1 MLSVPPV
8 TYILQTRR
16 QEPGDSVTMRR
27 LFHPLVHFS
36 VVETGP
42 ETGKQWSLGLRQGDK
57 DECQTYLD
65 FEGS

>member
-1 MLSVPPV
+1 MP
-8 TYILQTRR
+8 R
-16 QEPGDSVTMRR
+16 Q
-27 LFHPLVHFS
+27 FHPLVHFS

-42 ETGKQWSLGLRQGDK
+42 ETGTQWILLMRQGDK